1 MSANENEN
9 EMRGTNLRAGFH
21 NTYHSLVGLSGRRL
35 MVDGSGLWRWRALHA
50 SSYSPSTAR
59 VAVVR
64 CLSERRIGK
73 ECVDAT
79 VGSYRVLSKESIG
92 CCEWGHDAGS
102 YDLRG

>member
-1 MSANENEN
+1 
-9 EMRGTNLRAGFH
+9 NLRAGLH

-64 CLSERRIGK
+64 CLSER
-73 ECVDAT
+73 
-79 VGSYRVLSKESIG
+79 VLSKESIG
-92 CCEWGHDAGS
+92 CCEWGHDAGWFLQNF
-102 YDLRG
+102 YQTFGEH